1 MTNQSSVGERKE
13 KAKAM
18 REERKSR
25 SDEEFEL
32 IDVVGSSYTK
42 AVVSRVVAL
51 DLSDKSTYVQLGVGG
66 ATGWLTGYM
75 VGKVGRVMA
84 TAVGGT
90 ILLINMGT
98 RAGYITV
105 DWEKVDEDM
114 KIASDEINKKLV
126 EQKENEEAK
135 KLFDKASLFVCR
147 NLVTAG
153 GFAAGFFL
161 GIAC

>member
-135 KLFDKASLFVCR
+135 KLFDKASLFVRR